1 MSQLISGETTFD
13 PNKEYYFL
21 DYYDSMEVRWVR
33 SPYMSLEEIQD
44 TIAYHLPFIYDKELK
59 KCVPM
64 FSNLRITPMK
74 QLEKLH
80 RRWNEDTQQWED
92 DTITNA
98 CVQFD
103 SRYDG
108 YEWLGEEGPSP
119 APSLT
124 KTDDETTEEW
134 KVRVQQRRDELEE
147 QRKEQSS
154 LRRQIQQ
161 RAKEHYPND
170 RVALLHGWRR
180 RKDELD
186 SFRFGDQEEE
196 TTETAGVGFG

>member
-1 MSQLISGETTFD
+1 MSQLISGETTYD

-21 DYYDSMEVRWVR
+21 DFYDATEVRWVR

-44 TIAYHLPFIYDKELK
+44 FIAYHLPFIYDKDQK

-74 QLEKLH
+74 QLEKLY
-80 RRWNEDTQQWED
+80 RKWNEDTQQWED

-108 YEWLGEEGPSP
+108 YEWLEGAAS
-119 APSLT
+119 SLT
-124 KTDDETTEEW
+124 KQVDETTADW
-134 KVRVQQRRDELEE
+134 KIRVQQRRDELDE
-147 QRKEQSS
+147 QRKELRS
-154 LRRQIQQ
+154 LLRKTYEK
-161 RAKEHYPND
+161 ALEHYPND

-186 SFRFGDQEEE
+186 AFRFGEQEEE
-196 TTETAGVGFG
+196 TPETSGVGFG